1 MRAFVNAQRNIHH
14 FFTRRPGL
22 QFRRQYTLNIGCAIE
37 SSAQVIKRMERMA
50 LFGLFGRK
58 RKGYASSWLQLT
70 VVYATALEGLDPEQ
84 AFSLRGRVLAAKP
97 IDFEFQNA
105 DSFLVFYPGTA
116 AGLLAGNDLAE
127 ALKQVARDKAIP
139 AFGVAVQQGECLA
152 QMNGAGRF
160 VAKPMGGLIFE
171 AKNLAIH
178 AAKIG
183 AQ

>member
-1 MRAFVNAQRNIHH
+1 
-14 FFTRRPGL
+14 
-22 QFRRQYTLNIGCAIE
+22 
-37 SSAQVIKRMERMA
+37 MERMA

-58 RKGYASSWLQLT
+58 RKGYPSSWLQLT

-84 AFSLRGRVLAAKP
+84 AFSLRGRVLAATP
-97 IDFEFQNA
+97 IDFEFQNS

-116 AGLLAGNDLAE
+116 TGLLAGNDLVE

-160 VAKPMGGLIFE
+160 AAKPMGGLIFQT
-171 AKNLAIH
+171 KNLAIQ
-178 AAKIG
+178 AAEK
-183 AQ
+183 